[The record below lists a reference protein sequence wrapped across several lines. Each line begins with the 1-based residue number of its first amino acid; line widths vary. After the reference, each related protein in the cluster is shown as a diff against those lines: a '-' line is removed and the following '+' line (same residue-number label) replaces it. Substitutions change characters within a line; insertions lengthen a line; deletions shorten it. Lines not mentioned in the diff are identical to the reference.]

1 MVNEN
6 SIPSRLLFEEC
17 LGFSV
22 DIRQGRRDSGVTPLV
37 GDLEQRLLWLQN
49 PAKLRWS
56 VLSSALAWARW
67 RGIPA
72 VAHVTGPWVRWR
84 GWSAV
89 AHVTGPWVRWRGWSA
104 VAHVTGP
111 WVRRCGRPAVAHVTG
126 PWVRWRGWS
135 AVTLVPDGLP
145 SQADEHHPSKALV
158 VRRQYLPVETVHQAQ
173 ELSHTGRLFFFFL
186 VWQRKHYSR

>member
-89 AHVTGPWVRWRGWSA
+89 
-104 VAHVTGP
+104 
-111 WVRRCGRPAVAHVTG
+111 
-126 PWVRWRGWS
+126 
-135 AVTLVPDGLP
+135 TLVPDGLP